1 MLMASFPLPAP
12 AFDGRSRR
20 VDPRSALAW
29 IQQGWAIFGVNPGA
43 WMAIMVVLLAVV
55 VTLGVLPLIGHLLVL
70 LLTPLLLGG
79 MLCACQKAAREQ
91 RLQFA
96 DLFAGLR
103 RNAPGL
109 LLLGALYAGAALL
122 VALLVFAVAGA
133 VTDSQEL
140 GSRRAPEIA
149 AGGVSA
155 AGRSLLLL
163 GLPILVATWF
173 APALV
178 VFNRMPPLNAL
189 KTGVNAGWKNLPVL
203 TVLTVLGI
211 VPCLVAALPFGLGFI
226 FLGPV
231 LAGSMYASYHDIFL
245 GD

>member
-1 MLMASFPLPAP
+1 MANFPLPAP

-20 VDPRSALAW
+20 VAAASALAW
-29 IQQGWAIFGVNPGA
+29 IRQGWAIFGVNPGT
-43 WMAIMVVLLAVV
+43 WIAIMVVLLVV
-55 VTLGVLPLIGHLLVL
+55 VATLGLVPLIGHFLVL
-70 LLTPLLLGG
+70 LLAPLLLGG

-103 RNAPGL
+103 RNVPGL
-109 LLLGALYAGAALL
+109 LLLGALYIGATLL
-122 VALLVFAVAGA
+122 VALLVFAVAG
-133 VTDSQEL
+133 SQQL
-140 GSRRAPEIA
+140 GSRRAPELA
-149 AGGVSA
+149 AGSVLPA
-155 AGRSLLLL
+155 ASSLLLL
-163 GLPILVATWF
+163 GLPLLVATWF
-173 APALV
+173 APALI

-203 TVLTVLGI
+203 LVLAVLGI
-211 VPCLVAALPFGLGFI
+211 VPCLVAALPFGLGFT